1 MSVDSYY
8 ASSQHF
14 TQYLLNNPYNHFVP
28 QFQHW
33 QNLIPATSRVHRETL
48 VVGCAPVDHGLLEGL
63 DYILFEVLLD
73 AKD

>member
-1 MSVDSYY
+1 MSIDSYY
-8 ASSQHF
+8 APSEQF
-14 TQYLLNNPYNHFVP
+14 TQYLFDKILSLFLP

-33 QNLIPATSRVHRETL
+33 QNLIPAVSRVHREIL
-48 VVGCAPVDHGLLEGL
+48 VVGYAPVDHGLLEGL